1 MKRFFIILSTIFFG
15 SLCFA
20 QDLPD
25 TIITKDA
32 DTILCK
38 ITFKNDNNIFYDYRP
53 KKSIKSDYIEIS
65 RVAKCTAFGNEEA
78 VIAAEKVDDIILLI
92 DVDKSIYFI
101 TNDDDTIYNQTYHLN
116 DDTTVYNKIDF
127 MKGGVRIICG
137 IYYNTEDN
145 KTTYWPYQ
153 VKELRIK
160 EDKYISISTSAKDY
174 SSAKDKATYTFA
186 KVIEEGSITFV
197 EFWNTGF
204 CNPDSYKGKSKP
216 NYALVNKE
224 LTSGINAKNFV
235 SVARFYFK
243 DNPTIKDKI
252 VNKEYSFDD
261 LKMITREY
269 NEGK

>member
-1 MKRFFIILSTIFFG
+1 MKRLFIILSTIFFG

-32 DTILCK
+32 DTIICK

-53 KKSIKSDYIEIS
+53 KKSIKSDYIEMAS
-65 RVAKCTAFGNEEA
+65 VAKCTAFGNEAAE
-78 VIAAEKVDDIILLI
+78 IAAEKADDIIHLI
-92 DVDKSIYFI
+92 DIDKSIYFI
-101 TNDDDTIYNQTYHLN
+101 TNDNDTIYNQTYHLN
-116 DDTTVYNKIDF
+116 EDTTVYNKIDF
-127 MKGGVRIICG
+127 MKGGESIICG
-137 IYYNTEDN
+137 IYYNTQDN

-153 VKELRIK
+153 VKELTIN
-160 EDKYISISTSAKDY
+160 ENKYISFSASAKDY

-186 KVIEEGSITFV
+186 KIIEEGNITFV
-197 EFWNTGF
+197 EFWNTGS
-204 CNPDSYKGKSKP
+204 CNSASSNFKSKL
-216 NYALVNKE
+216 NYALVNKD
-224 LTSGINAKNFV
+224 LTSVINAKNFV

-243 DNPTIKDKI
+243 DNLTIKNKI

-269 NEGK
+269 NKGN